1 MSEAPCAMHCIDI
14 LPSANVIR
22 RKDMDRDTAIILSLV
37 FLLMSDGGDELLI
50 MALLYILS

>member
-1 MSEAPCAMHCIDI
+1 
-14 LPSANVIR
+14 
-22 RKDMDRDTAIILSLV
+22 MDRDTAIILSLI